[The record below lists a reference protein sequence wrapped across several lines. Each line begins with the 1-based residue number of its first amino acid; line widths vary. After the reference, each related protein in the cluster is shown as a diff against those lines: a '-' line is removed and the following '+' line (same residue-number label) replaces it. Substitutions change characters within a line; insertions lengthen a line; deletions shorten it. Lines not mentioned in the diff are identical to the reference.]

1 MKIIIIYIVKLYQKI
16 LSPDHSFW
24 AKWLNKT
31 PYCKHIPTC
40 SEYMIEAVEKK
51 WTIIWVWKGIW
62 RIFRCMPWNKWWYDP
77 VIKTN
82 KKIKWKK

>member
-1 MKIIIIYIVKLYQKI
+1 MLKKIIINWVKWYQKT

-24 AKWLNKT
+24 AKAMNKT

-51 WTIIWVWKGIW
+51 WAIVWTGLGIA
-62 RIFRCMPWNKWWYDP
+62 RIGRCMPWNKGWYNP
-77 VIKTN
+77 VE
-82 KKIKWKK
+82 KIKK